1 MKISKGLKMLGK
13 VLLIITLCIV
23 NVYAY
28 KVDDTLDKNIVNQ
41 LKLKDSK
48 IYIIDIFA
56 SWCASCKIELP
67 LISKLNN
74 NIDHSKYKIIGID
87 IEKNLED
94 GKNFTKNLNLKFKI
108 IYDNKN
114 ILVEKFAPIGVPAIY
129 YIKNNK
135 VIKVIYGA
143 VHNIDKK
150 ILVDLKSL

>member
-1 MKISKGLKMLGK
+1 MLGK
-13 VLLIITLCIV
+13 LLLVLTFSIA

-28 KVDDTLDKNIVNQ
+28 KVGDSLPQNVVNQ
-41 LKLKDSK
+41 LGLNDSK
-48 IYIIDIFA
+48 VYVIDFFA

-74 NIDHSKYKIIGID
+74 NINKSKYKIIGID
-87 IEKNLED
+87 VDEELEE
-94 GKNFTKNLNLKFKI
+94 GKDFVKSLNLNFDI
-108 IYDNKN
+108 IYDNEN
-114 ILVEKFAPIGVPAIY
+114 SLIEKFEPIGVPAIY

-150 ILVDLKSL
+150 ILDDLKGL

>member
-1 MKISKGLKMLGK
+1 MLAKLLLVSFIS
-13 VLLIITLCIV
+13 IV

-28 KVDDTLDKNIVNQ
+28 KVGDTIEKDVITKLV
-41 LKLKDSK
+41 LKDSK
-48 IYIIDIFA
+48 VYIIDFFA

-74 NIDHSKYKIIGID
+74 SIDKSKYKIIGID
-87 IEKNLED
+87 VDEDIED
-94 GKNFTKNLNLKFKI
+94 GKNFVKSLNLNFDI

-114 ILVEKFAPIGVPAIY
+114 KLIEKFEPIGVPAIY
-129 YIKNNK
+129 YVKNNK

-150 ILVDLKSL
+150 ILDDLKGL